1 METLGAVAGCW
12 GMPQGMGAREWCAS
26 KEILLSRGR
35 KAIVVSV
42 CEENTR
48 KLTKLLEAQ
57 GAKVRR
63 IRKEHLEILGDTWRL
78 VDVHRPE
85 SPRVASFHYLPFLSN
100 LFESC
105 DKFRALGVAKIS
117 YSFCCTANDYKW
129 QSNLIHKYPTISIE
143 YQ

>member
-12 GMPQGMGAREWCAS
+12 GMPQGMVHVNSCAS

-85 SPRVASFHYLPFLSN
+85 SPRVASFHCLAF
-100 LFESC
+100 
-105 DKFRALGVAKIS
+105 FRISLKVATN
-117 YSFCCTANDYKW
+117 FV
-129 QSNLIHKYPTISIE
+129 L
-143 YQ
+143 